1 MSRIIITTDKAPN
14 AIGSYSQA
22 VKVDKTVYLSGQ
34 IPLIPESGLMISED
48 IREQIEQVFKNLAAV
63 AEAAGGTL
71 NDAVKLHV
79 YLTNLDFFTSVN
91 QIMSDYF
98 TEPYPA
104 RVVIGITNLPKG
116 ALVEIDAILQ
126 LEC

>member
-63 AEAAGGTL
+63 AEASGGTL

-104 RVVIGITNLPKG
+104 RVIIGITNLPKG

>member
-34 IPLIPESGLMISED
+34 IPLIPESGLMISEN